1 LTDGLPP
8 SRIGEFSRKLVLPE
22 GFAPPR
28 RLVHEDVVATVLGRE
43 DLDDDVRGIN
53 GSLDLIR
60 RTRGGDWPE
69 EPVTTDFNF
78 VDLVWHECEFREG
91 FSYSYVLRDAGGR
104 YLGCAYLY
112 PMGRR
117 TELTDEL
124 VHHDVDVSWW
134 VTADAY
140 EAGYYARAYA
150 GLRRWVADE
159 FGLTDPYWSNRE
171 LPG

>member
-1 LTDGLPP
+1 MREFEKKLTLPD
-8 SRIGEFSRKLVLPE
+8 

-28 RLVHEDVVATVLGRE
+28 RLAHEDIVATVLGRE
-43 DLDDDVRGIN
+43 DLDDDLRGIN
-53 GSLDLIR
+53 ASLELIR

-69 EPVTTDFNF
+69 EPVTPEFNF

-91 FSYSYVLRDAGGR
+91 FSFSYVLRDEGGG

-117 TELTDEL
+117 TELSEGL

-140 EAGYYARAYA
+140 EAGYYERAHEA
-150 GLRRWVADE
+150 LRRWVTEDFPFA
-159 FGLTDPYWSNRE
+159 DPYWSNAE
-171 LPG
+171 LPAN